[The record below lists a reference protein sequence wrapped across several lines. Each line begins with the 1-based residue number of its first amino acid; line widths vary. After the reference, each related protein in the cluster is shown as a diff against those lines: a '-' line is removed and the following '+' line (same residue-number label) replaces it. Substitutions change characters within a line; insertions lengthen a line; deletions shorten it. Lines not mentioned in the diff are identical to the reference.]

1 MPIKSRIVVL
11 SGPIGAGKST
21 LARGLCNRYSGVRVS
36 TRDLLMGRLGEGIQA
51 GREEL
56 QKLGTELDNATNG
69 TWLRDDLAKVLKE
82 SDNPELIVVDSVRIV
97 EQIETLREAYARR
110 VTHIHLTAT
119 EATLTKRYE
128 ERKAVAKIVEAASYE
143 EARKDPVESQISTL
157 ADDADIRIDTERAA
171 PGDVLVRAAA
181 RLGLLDVSHEPCV
194 DVVVGG
200 EYGSEGKGN
209 ICFYLAPEY
218 DVLIRVGGPN
228 AGHEVFLP
236 SGDTYIHHLLPSGTR
251 HGIGEL
257 LIGPGAVLDVR
268 KLLKE
273 VSDSDVDASRLHI
286 DAQAMIIQEQDK
298 EAEAELASRIA
309 STRQGVGA
317 ATSRRVM
324 RGPDVELAGDVPELE
339 PFITKTSDFLEA
351 AYRDGKRLLLEG
363 TQGTG
368 LSLFHGPYPYV
379 TSRDTTVAGCL
390 AEAGIPP
397 GRVRKVV
404 MVCRTHPI
412 RVQNPDEEGMTSGP
426 LTQELEWEEV
436 EERAGFAQDE
446 LKASEKTSTTKRQRR
461 VGEFE
466 WDLLR
471 RSAILNSPTDIALT
485 FVDYIDK
492 ENEKARRFDQLTE
505 ETIRFVEEV
514 EQVTGAPVTLISTRF
529 HPHRSIIDR
538 RSW

>member
-1 MPIKSRIVVL
+1 MKSQIVVL

-21 LARGLCNRYSGVRVS
+21 LAQGLCNRYEGLRIS
-36 TRDLLMGRLGEGIQA
+36 TRDLLMRRIGEGAQS

-56 QKLGTELDNATNG
+56 QRLGTELDKATDG
-69 TWLRDDLAKVLKE
+69 TWLRDELAKVLQE
-82 SDNPELIVVDSVRIV
+82 SENVNLIVVDSARIV
-97 EQIETLREAYARR
+97 QQIDALRDAYARR

-119 EATLTKRYE
+119 DGTLSKRYE
-128 ERKAVAKIVEAASYE
+128 ERKAVSKIVEAASYE
-143 EARKDPVESQISTL
+143 EARKDPVESQVSTL

-181 RLGLLDVSHEPCV
+181 RLGLMDVSHGPCV
-194 DVVVGG
+194 DVVIGG

-209 ICFYLAPEY
+209 ICFHLAPEY

-236 SGDTYIHHLLPSGTR
+236 SGETYIHHLLPSGTR

-257 LIGPGAVLDVR
+257 LIGAGAVLDVK

-273 VSDSDVDASRLHI
+273 VSDCEVDASRLHI
-286 DAQAMIIQEQDK
+286 DPQAMIIQEQDK
-298 EAEAELASRIA
+298 VAEAELESRIA
-309 STRQGVGA
+309 STKQGVGA

-324 RGPDVELAGDVPELE
+324 RGADVELAGDIPELE
-339 PFITKTSDFLEA
+339 PFMTDTTDFLEA

-397 GRVRKVV
+397 RRVRKVV

-412 RVQNPDEEGMTSGP
+412 RVQNPDKEGMTSGP

-436 EERAGFAQDE
+436 EARAGFPKDD

-492 ENEKARRFDQLTE
+492 ENEKARRFDQLTD
-505 ETIRFVEEV
+505 ETMNRP
-514 EQVTGAPVTLISTRF
+514 GF
-529 HPHRSIIDR
+529 HRDSIP
-538 RSW
+538 